1 MNAKKIIES
10 LHIYERKVLPALKK
24 SSTLQEI
31 AAATGM
37 DEVEVMRALQWLNNK
52 KLISLKKEE
61 KEFISLDANGE
72 EYIKEGLPEKR
83 FLEAAREKTALN
95 DIREAANLSEE
106 EVNVCLGLLRKK
118 AAINI
123 RKEGGLVIELTP
135 TGKAMSG
142 KESLEEK
149 FLKSKFP
156 IVPNKLNDEEKFA
169 FSELK
174 KRKAIIRLRR
184 QKQAW
189 LSLLRLERKCLQQ
202 A

>member
-149 FLKSKFP
+149 FLKSK
-156 IVPNKLNDEEKFA
+156 
-169 FSELK
+169 
-174 KRKAIIRLRR
+174 
-184 QKQAW
+184 
-189 LSLLRLERKCLQQ
+189 
-202 A
+202 